1 MLHLNNICKTFEH
14 QEILKGISL
23 HIGPGEKVGLIG
35 NNGTGKSTLMKII
48 SGLINPDKG
57 DIIIAP
63 HTEIAYLPQERQCN
77 TDNTLYDEMLSL
89 FRDVFEIEQTMR
101 ELEAKMEHGKDID
114 EILKKYSEAQS
125 KLDSLEVS
133 TIEAKIGKVLYG
145 LGFKHEDL
153 AKITTCFSGGWQARI
168 ELAKILLK
176 NPDILLLDE
185 PTNHLDLEA
194 IEWLEEFLVNYNGSF
209 IIVSHDRYLLDKLT
223 ERTVELERGKIY
235 LYPGN
240 YSFYTMEKEHR
251 RELLEEKYEDQ
262 QKYLEKSQRFIER
275 FRYKATKARQV
286 KSREKM
292 LEKLDRAS
300 LPETDERKIKFSFLF
315 EKQSGREVITAKN
328 IAKSYDGKSI
338 IKNIEFLI
346 ERGDK
351 IAITGKNGS
360 GKSTLIKII
369 AGILPSDR
377 GKYETGYNVIPAY
390 FAQHQAENLNT
401 EKTVMEELR
410 DTASLSITD
419 QALRTILGC
428 FLFRNE
434 DVFKK
439 IGDLSGGE
447 KSRVALAKIIVKP
460 SNLLL
465 MDEPTNHLDISSMEV
480 LENALEEYNG
490 TLLFISHDRYFIDRL
505 ATRIFEI
512 ENEELHIYDG
522 TYSYYVDKKKK
533 EIKEKSPGIEVKSH
547 RKKKIKEKK
556 RKDTGEKYP
565 VKAIEEEIEKKEK
578 RIKEIELS
586 MAEEGFYQDPSKKHL
601 IEEYSN
607 IKKDLPS
614 LYEKWENLV

>member
-1 MLHLNNICKTFEH
+1 MLHLNNIYKTFEH

-48 SGLINPDKG
+48 SGLIPPDKG
-57 DIIIAP
+57 EIIIAP
-63 HTEIAYLPQERQCN
+63 HTEISYLPQERQCN
-77 TDNTLYDEMLSL
+77 TGNSLYDEMLSL
-89 FRDVFEIEQTMR
+89 FRDVFDIERTMR
-101 ELEAKMEHGKDID
+101 DLEIKMELGKDID
-114 EILKKYSEAQS
+114 EILRKYSEAQS

-153 AKITTCFSGGWQARI
+153 TKVTSCFSGGWQARI

-176 NPDILLLDE
+176 NPDMLLLDE

-223 ERTVELERGKIY
+223 ERTVELERGRIY

-240 YSFYTMEKEHR
+240 YSFYTIEKEHR

-292 LEKLDRAS
+292 LEKLDRTS

-328 IAKSYDGKSI
+328 MAKSYDGKSI
-338 IKNIEFLI
+338 IKNVEFLI

-369 AGILPSDR
+369 AGIIPSDR

-401 EKTVMEELR
+401 ENTIMEELR
-410 DTASLSITD
+410 ETASLSITD

-480 LENALEEYNG
+480 LENALEEYDG

-505 ATRIFEI
+505 GTRIFEI
-512 ENEELHIYDG
+512 ENEELRIYDG
-522 TYSYYVDKKKK
+522 NYSYYIDKKKK
-533 EIKEKSPGIEVKSH
+533 EIKEKSPGIEVKSQ
-547 RKKKIKEKK
+547 RKKKTKEKKIKEIK
-556 RKDTGEKYP
+556 EEEII
-565 VKAIEEEIEKKEK
+565 KAIEEEIEKKEK
-578 RIKEIELS
+578 RIKEIETS
-586 MAEEGFYQDPSKKHL
+586 MGEEGFYQNPSSKNL
-601 IEEYSN
+601 IDQYST
-607 IKKDLPS
+607 IKKELSS
-614 LYEKWENLV
+614 LYDKWENLV